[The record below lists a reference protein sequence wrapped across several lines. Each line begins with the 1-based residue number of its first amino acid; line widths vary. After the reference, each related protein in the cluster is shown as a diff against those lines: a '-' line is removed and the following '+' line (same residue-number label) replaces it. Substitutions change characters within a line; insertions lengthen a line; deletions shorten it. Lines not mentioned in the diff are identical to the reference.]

1 MLNSLKN
8 KIYRL
13 QDDIEKLNK
22 DFIIR
27 RKNFLEITTRLK
39 ELIGNEELGR
49 NTKAEHKEHKEINK
63 DNYNNN
69 DKSI

>member
-39 ELIGNEELGR
+39 ELIENEELGG

>member
-39 ELIGNEELGR
+39 ELIGNEELGG